1 MTNRLRSLSPS
12 ETEILRLLWDAG
24 SGSVQAIV
32 DRLPADRKIA
42 YATVQ
47 TLLRRLES
55 KGYVR
60 HRLVGKAHVFEPLEG
75 KDKVI
80 QSAVG
85 SFLQRLFGGDAV
97 PLVMHLA
104 RHGKLTMDDVKRLKK
119 IIEEE
124 QA

>member
-1 MTNRLRSLSPS
+1 MTKCLRSLSPS

-24 SGSVQAIV
+24 NGTVQAIA

-60 HRLVGKAHVFEPLEG
+60 HRLVGKAHVFEPVQG
-75 KDKVI
+75 KDTVI

-85 SFLQRLFGGDAV
+85 SFLQRLFGGDAA

-104 RHGKLTMDDVKRLKK
+104 RHGKLTLEDVERLKK
-119 IIEEE
+119 MIEED

>member
-1 MTNRLRSLSPS
+1 MTHRLRSLSPS

-24 SGSVQAIV
+24 SGTVQAIA

-104 RHGKLTMDDVKRLKK
+104 RHRKLTLEDVERLKQL
-119 IIEEE
+119 IEED
-124 QA
+124 QT

>member
-1 MTNRLRSLSPS
+1 MTKRLRSLSPS
-12 ETEILRLLWDAG
+12 ETEILRLLWDVG
-24 SGSVQAIV
+24 NGTVQAIA

-60 HRLVGKAHVFEPLEG
+60 HRLVGKAHVFEPVQG

-104 RHGKLTMDDVKRLKK
+104 KHGKLTLEDVERLKQL
-119 IIEEE
+119 IEEE
-124 QA
+124 QS

>member
-1 MTNRLRSLSPS
+1 MTKRLRSLSPS
-12 ETEILRLLWDAG
+12 ETEILRLLWDVG
-24 SGSVQAIV
+24 SGTVQAIV
-32 DRLPADRKIA
+32 DRLPANRKIA

-47 TLLRRLES
+47 TLLRRLEN

-60 HRLVGKAHVFEPLEG
+60 HRLEGKAHVFEPLEG

-80 QSAVG
+80 QTAVG

-104 RHGKLTMDDVKRLKK
+104 RHGKLTLEDVEHLKEM
-119 IIEEE
+119 IEEE
-124 QA
+124 QK